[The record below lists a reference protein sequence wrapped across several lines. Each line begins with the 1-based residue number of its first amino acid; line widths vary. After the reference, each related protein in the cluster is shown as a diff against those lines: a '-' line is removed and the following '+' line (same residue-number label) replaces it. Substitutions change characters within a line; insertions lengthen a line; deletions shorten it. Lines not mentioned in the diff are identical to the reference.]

1 MTTIFVL
8 MIFLSWNADAV
19 EAFKIQLHDRKMV
32 VESPAKTSVM
42 YAVEI
47 QNLSMNDVIGKF
59 HAAGSDL
66 KFVSVKSSETK
77 SVEFKTNGK
86 HVVHFQPLAPAF
98 QEVELIAGKKTYE
111 IPPQP

>member
-1 MTTIFVL
+1 MKC
-8 MIFLSWNADAV
+8 IFLLLNFFMLNAEAV
-19 EAFKIQLHDRKMV
+19 EAFKIQLHDRKMI
-32 VESPAKTSVM
+32 VESPAKAGSM

-59 HAAGSDL
+59 HAAGNDL

-86 HVVHFQPLAPAF
+86 NVVHFQPLAPAF